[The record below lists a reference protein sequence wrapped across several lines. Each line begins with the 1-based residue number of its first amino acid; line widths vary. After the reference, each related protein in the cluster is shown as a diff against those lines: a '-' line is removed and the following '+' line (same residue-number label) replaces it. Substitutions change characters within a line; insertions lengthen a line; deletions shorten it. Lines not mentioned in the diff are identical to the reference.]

1 MEQLKALL
9 PLGGSTLLGHCIKL
23 FQDGGIEDVVVVTG
37 HRAAETDTI
46 VRISGARPVYNPDF
60 ASGMFTSIQAG
71 VRMLDTRNTGFFLL
85 PVDIPLVRSG
95 TIKLLTE
102 SFAASPP
109 LVAYPLYAGE
119 RGHPPLI
126 SMELVSALID
136 QPQPEGGLRSLLAAI
151 EKQHPAQIR
160 DVAVADAN
168 ILFDMDTPEDY
179 AAGRQRLAHRGY
191 PDMAECEVIL
201 HQLYPMPEK
210 GLAHGRLV
218 AAVAVA
224 LCEAVMHHSG
234 RALDSELCRTSGLLH
249 DVAKGKPN
257 HEQEGGRWL
266 DELGFGRAAEIVAA
280 HRDLVWEPGMALTE
294 KEIVHLA
301 DKLVR
306 GKRII
311 SLAGRFEEKMALYQ
325 DNPEAIRAI
334 RGRYELARRIAAA
347 VETAAGRS
355 LGDILSSFLAICSP

>member
-1 MEQLKALL
+1 MGQLKALL
-9 PLGGSTLLGHCIKL
+9 PLGSSTVLRHCIKL
-23 FQDGGIEDVVVVTG
+23 FQDSEIEDVVVVTG

-60 ASGMFTSIQAG
+60 ASGMFTSIRAG
-71 VRMLDTRNTGFFLL
+71 VHILDTRNTGFFLL

-218 AAVAVA
+218 AVVAVA
-224 LCEAVMHHSG
+224 LCEAIRHHSG
-234 RALDSELCRTSGLLH
+234 RALDSKLCRASGLLH
-249 DVAKGKPN
+249 DVAKGNPN

-280 HRDLVWEPGMALTE
+280 HRDLVWEPGMAITE

-301 DKLVR
+301 DKLAR

-334 RGRYELARRIAAA
+334 RGRYELARRIGAA
-347 VETAAGRS
+347 VEAAAGRQIE
-355 LGDILSSFLAICSP
+355 DILSPP